1 MCAAERSEKGMKF
14 SMTGNTNLS
23 QEDKREKIEQQM
35 LEIYKSYQNKD
46 EKSVISI
53 TYYNQLVISISQ
65 SQTMYGLKDAFTVSL
80 NITGKDGKNR
90 IAIYQ
95 EGKEIAMID
104 ENSNIT
110 FSQEY
115 LLSMKKISI
124 SIYLVLQKINGQH
137 FDLPDLQENKEDLPQ
152 IVNDEKVNNFSLQK
166 EELDTKEAESERN
179 NLEEAT
185 QDVTIEEMKEQETET
200 KDEEANMR
208 KIAQKSG
215 KTIDDIK
222 SCSTI
227 DPKEKITDEESFEN
241 IINATGRYTKIFVVA
256 SNEKVQG
263 NSRFAFWGI
272 TADGQV
278 EQIPGLEER
287 DGVNTG
293 KSIYSINRD
302 GSEVKEQQTAALFTL
317 PNQREGFS
325 VTIGQYGIVETT
337 YIRRSP
343 TENKFI
349 GSSINSSTQK
359 PTTTEVQEFM
369 NERRTTDDELQET
382 IDRTEHQLN
391 ETEKTKLNNID
402 DDLNNDR
409 AIDLDAKITLH
420 DGTITTLRDEAERL
434 NISPEEYKKEFEQAK
449 GDCFSDKIELI
460 RDTYEDRGERTLE
473 SDALDRINRHE

>member
-1 MCAAERSEKGMKF
+1 MEE
-14 SMTGNTNLS
+14 NTELS
-23 QEDKREKIEQQM
+23 KEDKREKIEQQM
-35 LEIYKSYQNKD
+35 VKIYKSIQLID
-46 EKSVISI
+46 ENAVTKI
-53 TYYNQLVISISQ
+53 TYYNQLIISNQQ
-65 SQTMYGLKDAFTVSL
+65 SQIMYGLEDAFAVNLDLSDG
-80 NITGKDGKNR
+80 NGKNKT
-90 IAIYQ
+90 AIYQ
-95 EGKEIAMID
+95 NGIEIAVVD

-166 EELDTKEAESERN
+166 EELDIKKAESEKN
-179 NLEEAT
+179 NLEKAT
-185 QDVTIEEMKEQETET
+185 QDITTEEIKEQEPDT

-215 KTIDDIK
+215 RTIEDIK

-256 SNEKVQG
+256 ANEKVQG

-272 TADGQV
+272 TTDGQV

>member
-1 MCAAERSEKGMKF
+1 MA
-14 SMTGNTNLS
+14 GNTNLS

-115 LLSMKKISI
+115 LLSMKEISM

-137 FDLPDLQENKEDLPQ
+137 FELPDLQENKEDLPQ
-152 IVNDEKVNNFSLQK
+152 IVNDEKVRNFSLQK
-166 EELDTKEAESERN
+166 EELDAKKKESEKN
-179 NLEEAT
+179 NLGEAT
-185 QDVTIEEMKEQETET
+185 QEITTEEMRKQKTEP

-227 DPKEKITDEESFEN
+227 DPKEKITDEKSFEN

-325 VTIGQYGIVETT
+325 VTIGQYGVVETT

-460 RDTYEDRGERTLE
+460 RNTYEDRGERTLE

>member
-1 MCAAERSEKGMKF
+1 MKE
-14 SMTGNTNLS
+14 NTELS
-23 QEDKREKIEQQM
+23 KEDKREKIEQQM
-35 LEIYKSYQNKD
+35 VRIYKSYQIIHGNAVTK
-46 EKSVISI
+46 I
-53 TYYNQLVISISQ
+53 TYYNQLIISNQQ
-65 SQTMYGLKDAFTVSL
+65 SQIMYGLEDTFAVNLDSGDKK
-80 NITGKDGKNR
+80 GKDKT
-90 IAIYQ
+90 AIYQ
-95 EGKEIAMID
+95 NGVEIAIID

-124 SIYLVLQKINGQH
+124 SIYIVLQKINGQH
-137 FDLPDLQENKEDLPQ
+137 FELPDLQENKEDLPQ
-152 IVNDEKVNNFSLQK
+152 IVNDEKVSNFTLQK
-166 EELDTKEAESERN
+166 EELDIKKAESEKN
-179 NLEEAT
+179 NLGEAT
-185 QDVTIEEMKEQETET
+185 QEITTEAMKEQEPEQ

-215 KTIDDIK
+215 RTIEDIK

-227 DPKEKITDEESFEN
+227 DPKEKITDEKSFEN
-241 IINATGRYTKIFVVA
+241 VINATGRYTKIFVVA
-256 SNEKVQG
+256 ANEKVQG

-287 DGVNTG
+287 NGVNTG

-420 DGTITTLRDEAERL
+420 DGTVTTLRDEAERL

>member
-14 SMTGNTNLS
+14 SMAGNTNLS

-272 TADGQV
+272 TTDGQV

-382 IDRTEHQLN
+382 IDRTEHQLD

>member
-1 MCAAERSEKGMKF
+1 MKE
-14 SMTGNTNLS
+14 NTELS
-23 QEDKREKIEQQM
+23 KEDKREKIEQQM
-35 LEIYKSYQNKD
+35 VRIYKSYQIIHGNAVTK
-46 EKSVISI
+46 I
-53 TYYNQLVISISQ
+53 TYYNQLIISNQQ
-65 SQTMYGLKDAFTVSL
+65 SQIMYGLEDTFAVNLDSGDK
-80 NITGKDGKNR
+80 KGKNKT
-90 IAIYQ
+90 AIYQ
-95 EGKEIAMID
+95 NGVEIAIID

-115 LLSMKKISI
+115 LLSMKEISM

-137 FDLPDLQENKEDLPQ
+137 FELPDLQENKEDLPQ
-152 IVNDEKVNNFSLQK
+152 IVNDEKVSNFTLQK
-166 EELDTKEAESERN
+166 EELDIKKAGSEKN
-179 NLEEAT
+179 NLEKAT
-185 QDVTIEEMKEQETET
+185 QDVTIEEMKEQEPEQ

-215 KTIDDIK
+215 RTIEDIK

-227 DPKEKITDEESFEN
+227 DPKEKITDEKSFEN
-241 IINATGRYTKIFVVA
+241 VINATGRYTKIFVVA
-256 SNEKVQG
+256 ANEKVQG

-287 DGVNTG
+287 NGVNTG